1 MIQPEHVPDELLI
14 DSDDENASKRLIVS
28 IDFGTTYSAV
38 SYIALSKTQRVDHV
52 SSRDIR
58 SIKNYPGD
66 KNPEEGSQMKKEVP
80 TEVMYPLDPQF
91 RSRANLSRPI
101 STRRSSTCSDYEP
114 ARNEA
119 DAIKTEYDGYDIPMM
134 VSDSRD
140 FKWGYRMH
148 EAWGRPATHFRQT
161 SKAMSRFK
169 LLLDQ
174 NPETQIVRDSLRLT
188 LKHLTSKKIVESE
201 VEVIADFLTC
211 LLRHAKSQLQSL
223 RLYEDYEVEMV
234 LCVPAIWTQKACRD
248 MQIALLIAMRSAEFK
263 GVDPSHKAIENLFIV
278 SEPEAAA
285 AFILDTEPDIQAG
298 QTFVLLD
305 AGGGTVDANT
315 YTVSQTQPLRLS
327 DEVVKPGGGLC
338 GSSYLN
344 EAFQTMLYERL
355 IKEKQY
361 LEHDRITLDGIIEN
375 IVINEFEYK
384 TKRQFDIY
392 DEQRMHE
399 RYYCA
404 GLKDNAA
411 KGFWDSEIIVKHDQ
425 MEAIFTP
432 CLEKIAVIMEDQ
444 IVSARNRGVHV
455 DQVIL
460 AGGFAGS
467 PSLKGYLERH
477 LHALSGRLGFNVEL
491 VRRENKVAAVAS
503 GAVLRALN
511 KHNGPRRQ
519 IQSSYGILTD
529 EPQRTQKEHG
539 NAKAFRDPVDGLMY
553 VRTIDW
559 KLKRSTLLRSVW
571 KCKPFLCIHTFREE
585 EPRFLCEEHL
595 FVCDDA
601 TESHYSLTSRRNKKA
616 EEVGRILVD
625 LTFLREQ
632 GRIQLTREI
641 LPNGVYG
648 KRHYRVAY
656 TMVIKAIGRDLRCY
670 AIYNGQTVKRARIN
684 IASAFK
690 PGVQ

>member
-285 AFILDTEPDIQAG
+285 AFILDTEPDIQ
-298 QTFVLLD
+298 V
-305 AGGGTVDANT
+305 
-315 YTVSQTQPLRLS
+315 S
-327 DEVVKPGGGLC
+327 DELGTGAQGL
-338 GSSYLN
+338 
-344 EAFQTMLYERL
+344 L
-355 IKEKQY
+355 I
-361 LEHDRITLDGIIEN
+361 D
-375 IVINEFEYK
+375 
-384 TKRQFDIY
+384 
-392 DEQRMHE
+392 
-399 RYYCA
+399 
-404 GLKDNAA
+404 
-411 KGFWDSEIIVKHDQ
+411 
-425 MEAIFTP
+425 
-432 CLEKIAVIMEDQ
+432 
-444 IVSARNRGVHV
+444 
-455 DQVIL
+455 
-460 AGGFAGS
+460 
-467 PSLKGYLERH
+467 
-477 LHALSGRLGFNVEL
+477 
-491 VRRENKVAAVAS
+491 
-503 GAVLRALN
+503 
-511 KHNGPRRQ
+511 
-519 IQSSYGILTD
+519 
-529 EPQRTQKEHG
+529 
-539 NAKAFRDPVDGLMY
+539 
-553 VRTIDW
+553 
-559 KLKRSTLLRSVW
+559 
-571 KCKPFLCIHTFREE
+571 
-585 EPRFLCEEHL
+585 
-595 FVCDDA
+595 
-601 TESHYSLTSRRNKKA
+601 
-616 EEVGRILVD
+616 
-625 LTFLREQ
+625 
-632 GRIQLTREI
+632 
-641 LPNGVYG
+641 
-648 KRHYRVAY
+648 
-656 TMVIKAIGRDLRCY
+656 
-670 AIYNGQTVKRARIN
+670 
-684 IASAFK
+684 
-690 PGVQ
+690 